1 MVRAYII
8 KKWSVISN
16 SCSRDLL
23 ENEYKKTYDQ
33 DLKTRQNNLPVRWNR
48 STEGARYSWSFHW
61 RITFSDLK
69 KPWLDEQEEDKY
81 GKRTGLIW
89 LELIACIFLFNKY
102 VQQWNELSRV
112 QVCLAFFRQ
121 KISIL
126 SFLPSNLSYPHIV
139 QQPSLYAQQYSNT
152 LTQVSNPSFLDFR
165 ITWNSSVS
173 LAIDISLWCCF
184 FDTK

>member
-1 MVRAYII
+1 MKSINRGCSILMIISLEDYIQ
-8 KKWSVISN
+8 W
-16 SCSRDLL
+16 L
-23 ENEYKKTYDQ
+23 KKT
-33 DLKTRQNNLPVRWNR
+33 LARRTRRRQIR
-48 STEGARYSWSFHW
+48 
-61 RITFSDLK
+61 K
-69 KPWLDEQEEDKY
+69 K
-81 GKRTGLIW
+81 TGLIW

-126 SFLPSNLSYPHIV
+126 SFLTSNLSYPHIV

-173 LAIDISLWCCF
+173 LDIDLSLWCCF

>member
-1 MVRAYII
+1 MSTRRHMIRIWRLVKTICQSDEIDQQR
-8 KKWSVISN
+8 VLDT
-16 SCSRDLL
+16 RDHFIGGL
-23 ENEYKKTYDQ
+23 
-33 DLKTRQNNLPVRWNR
+33 
-48 STEGARYSWSFHW
+48 H
-61 RITFSDLK
+61 FSDLK

-165 ITWNSSVS
+165 ITWNSSVF